1 MKALLVETNLN
12 KKLLKIGK
20 EKWELGNESFYPVWE
35 SKAIFF
41 IN

>member
-12 KKLLKIGK
+12 RKLFETRK
-20 EKWELGNESFYPVWE
+20 EKWELDNESFRHLWE